1 MTTRRRPRLLVAVV
15 VVGLA
20 IPALLT
26 FAGDSAPTLDLDAW
40 HRALGEASGA
50 EPLEGEGGRRFVLG
64 IDPNCSA
71 VIGFPNLVAYQANL
85 YLSLSDSS
93 SFSVFVGYGVE
104 GGSSADATIYTLG
117 WGGVRRLPM
126 AKPQWGFYGKF
137 LRYRRFEDE
146 THGVHQGLSVGTES
160 GAGALGL
167 RFEIGA
173 ARSERDHWLA
183 VAQIAFTLELP
194 FGIPPIGGDRS

>member
-1 MTTRRRPRLLVAVV
+1 M
-15 VVGLA
+15 VGLA
-20 IPALLT
+20 CPASLT
-26 FAGDSAPTLDLDAW
+26 LADEPSSLLDLDAW
-40 HRALGEASGA
+40 HRELGDAGGA
-50 EPLEGEGGRRFVLG
+50 EPPEGEGSRRFVLG
-64 IDPNCSA
+64 INPNCSA
-71 VIGFPNLVAYQANL
+71 VVGFPNLVAYQANL

-137 LRYRRFEDE
+137 LRYRRVEDE
-146 THGVHQGLSVGTES
+146 THGVHHGLSVGTES

-173 ARSERDHWLA
+173 ARSERNHWLA

-194 FGIPPIGGDRS
+194 FGIPPIGEGGG

>member
-1 MTTRRRPRLLVAVV
+1 VVTARRCSRWLIAAI
-15 VVGLA
+15 VVGLGC
-20 IPALLT
+20 PASLT
-26 FAGDSAPTLDLDAW
+26 LAGEQSPLLDLDAW
-40 HRALGEASGA
+40 HRALGEAGGA
-50 EPLEGEGGRRFVLG
+50 EPPEGEGGRRFVLG
-64 IDPNCSA
+64 INPNCSA
-71 VIGFPNLVAYQANL
+71 VVGLPNLVAYQANL

-93 SFSVFVGYGVE
+93 RFSVFVGYGVE
-104 GGSSADATIYTLG
+104 GGSSADATIYTVG

-137 LRYRRFEDE
+137 LRYRRIEDE
-146 THGVHQGLSVGTES
+146 THGVHHGLSVGTDS

-183 VAQIAFTLELP
+183 VAQIAVTLELP
-194 FGIPPIGGDRS
+194 FGIPPLGGG